1 MSYGNLK
8 TAHECAVGRRGEGF
22 CLEEKKKK
30 DESKHEPR
38 HKVSFCSHVLVL
50 EQAIVLDSEIG
61 S

>member
-1 MSYGNLK
+1 MQGGDGKL
-8 TAHECAVGRRGEGF
+8 RF

-30 DESKHEPR
+30 RDDSECEPR

-50 EQAIVLDSEIG
+50 EQTIVLDSEVG